1 MLPLLVMAALIATNP
16 AGSPPKGEA
25 AVTLVAVGDV
35 QLGRGVGRVI
45 EREGPDY
52 PFEHVREVIR
62 KADLA
67 VFNLECALS
76 QNGTP
81 IQKRF
86 SFKADPIA
94 ADGLARAGF
103 DVAVLA
109 NNHSVD
115 CGRWA
120 LPETIDVLESR
131 GIASVG
137 GGADMAAAAAPV
149 FLERNGLRIAFLAR
163 TFILPDGVI
172 YREDVPTVAV
182 YDPDRIEE
190 EVRAARRRADFVVVS
205 LHWGVEYARQP
216 QESQRRIARRL
227 VGAGADLVIGHHTHT
242 PQPVERYKNGL
253 IAYSLGNFVFDSHAE
268 GGRYGTMLRCTMTK
282 AGIVECQE
290 IPARIERGQPL
301 LTPTAPTPALPNAP
315 N

>member
-1 MLPLLVMAALIATNP
+1 M
-16 AGSPPKGEA
+16 
-25 AVTLVAVGDV
+25 
-35 QLGRGVGRVI
+35 I
-45 EREGPDY
+45 ERHGPDY
-52 PFEHVREVIR
+52 PFEHVRDIVQE
-62 KADLA
+62 ADLA

-86 SFKADPIA
+86 SFKADPLA
-94 ADGLARAGF
+94 AHGLARAGF
-103 DVAVLA
+103 DVAILA

-115 CGRWA
+115 CGRWV
-120 LPETIDVLESR
+120 LPETIDVLEST
-131 GIASVG
+131 GIATVG
-137 GGADMAAAAAPV
+137 GGADMAAAAAPIEV
-149 FLERNGLRIAFLAR
+149 KCNGLRLAFLAR

-172 YREDVPTVAV
+172 YREDVPTVAT

-190 EVRAARRRADFVVVS
+190 EIGAARAQADVVVVS

-227 VGAGADLVIGHHTHT
+227 IEAGADLVIGHHTHT

-268 GGRYGTMLRCTMTK
+268 GGRYGTMLRCTVTK
-282 AGIVECQE
+282 AGIVEYQE
-290 IPARIERGQPL
+290 IPVKIERGQPL
-301 LTPTAPTPALPNAP
+301 LPPIAPAAALRNAP

>member
-1 MLPLLVMAALIATNP
+1 
-16 AGSPPKGEA
+16 GSPPKAEP

-35 QLGRGVGRVI
+35 QLGRGVGRLI
-45 EREGPDY
+45 ERHGPNY
-52 PFEHVREVIR
+52 PFEHVRDIIQE
-62 KADLA
+62 ADLA

-76 QNGTP
+76 ENGTP

-86 SFKADPIA
+86 SFRADPIA
-94 ADGLARAGF
+94 ADGLARAGV
-103 DVAVLA
+103 DIAVLA

-120 LPETIDVLESR
+120 SPETIDALESR
-131 GIASVG
+131 GIACVG
-137 GGADMAAAAAPV
+137 GGADMATAADPIV
-149 FLERNGLRIAFLAR
+149 VERNGLRLAFLAR

-172 YREDVPTVAV
+172 YREDVPTVAT

-190 EVRAARRRADFVVVS
+190 EIRAARRLADVVIVS

-227 VGAGADLVIGHHTHT
+227 IDAGADLVIGHHTHT
-242 PQPVERYKNGL
+242 PQPVERYKDGI

-268 GGRYGTMLRCTMTK
+268 GGRRGIMLRCTITK
-282 AGIVECQE
+282 AGIVEYQE
-290 IPARIERGQPL
+290 IPMEIERGQPFP
-301 LTPTAPTPALPNAP
+301 TPIAPTAALQNAP